1 MMEHAGNRPSDWV
14 ARFASHMPPCGGEHM
29 PPCGG
34 VLDVACGGGRNLRHF
49 LSLGRAVT
57 GIDRDVSGLADL
69 AGRPDIEIIAA
80 DLENGAGWPLP
91 PERRFA
97 AVVVTNYLHR
107 PLFPALMNAVAEGG
121 LLIYETFAVGNERF
135 GRPRSPDFLLRP
147 GELWEA
153 AQAHGLTVVAY
164 EHGFRAAPTPAAAQ
178 RICAVRGDSPLLS
191 GPAGG

>member
-1 MMEHAGNRPSDWV
+1 MEHAGNRPSDWV
-14 ARFASHMPPCGGEHM
+14 ARFAPHTQ
-29 PPCGG
+29 PCGG

-49 LSLGRAVT
+49 LRLGRAVT
-57 GIDRDVSGLADL
+57 GVDRDVSGLADL
-69 AGRPDIEIIAA
+69 AGRPDVEIIAA

-153 AQAHGLTVVAY
+153 AQGRGLTVVAY

-178 RICAVRGDSPLLS
+178 RICAVRGESPLLS
-191 GPAGG
+191 GVAGDRS